1 MKLRNKEL
9 CDDSIS
15 NLIETLP
22 LSETLENFE
31 DFFPIEFTWRTV
43 FKTSIEH
50 NSFLNQSSI
59 KIMEVVSAKIT
70 CDRCKSK
77 FFEYGRNNSETWSLS
92 IEMSNFIL
100 SMEFAFRK
108 LSSETESIDSL
119 KFRETFKD
127 VILTQVDLT
136 VEHCF
141 STVNTIISI
150 FIKFCTKLELHQRFP
165 HRRNAYASKCN

>member
-1 MKLRNKEL
+1 
-9 CDDSIS
+9 
-15 NLIETLP
+15 
-22 LSETLENFE
+22 
-31 DFFPIEFTWRTV
+31 
-43 FKTSIEH
+43 
-50 NSFLNQSSI
+50 
-59 KIMEVVSAKIT
+59 MEVCSAKIT

-100 SMEFAFRK
+100 SIEFAFGK
-108 LSSETESIDSL
+108 LSSETESIDTL

-141 STVNTIISI
+141 STMNTIISI
-150 FIKFCTKLELHQRFP
+150 FLKFRTKLELHQRFP

>member
-1 MKLRNKEL
+1 MIASL
-9 CDDSIS
+9 
-15 NLIETLP
+15 T

-31 DFFPIEFTWRTV
+31 HFFPIEFTWRTV

-50 NSFLNQSSI
+50 NSFLSASI

-100 SMEFAFRK
+100 SIEFAFGK
-108 LSSETESIDSL
+108 LSSETESIDTL

-141 STVNTIISI
+141 STMNTIISI
-150 FIKFCTKLELHQRFP
+150 FLKFRTKLELHQRFP

>member
-22 LSETLENFE
+22 LSETLGNFE

-50 NSFLNQSSI
+50 NSFLSASI

-70 CDRCKSK
+70 CDR
-77 FFEYGRNNSETWSLS
+77 
-92 IEMSNFIL
+92 
-100 SMEFAFRK
+100 
-108 LSSETESIDSL
+108 
-119 KFRETFKD
+119 
-127 VILTQVDLT
+127 
-136 VEHCF
+136 
-141 STVNTIISI
+141 
-150 FIKFCTKLELHQRFP
+150 
-165 HRRNAYASKCN
+165 